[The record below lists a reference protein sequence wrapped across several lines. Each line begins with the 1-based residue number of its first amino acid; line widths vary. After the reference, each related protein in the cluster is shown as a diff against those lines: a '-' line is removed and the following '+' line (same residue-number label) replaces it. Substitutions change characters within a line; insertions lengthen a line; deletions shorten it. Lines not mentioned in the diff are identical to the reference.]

1 MENGQLSE
9 SIERNA
15 LKLVDYILANDKS
28 SHSNLAQIAAPIA
41 SAVRQLCHKKQQVE
55 AAILRDI
62 KVLCILLE
70 ELLAAQKANQSL
82 EVKLHA
88 YKLQL
93 QQTSDIPPA
102 TTDMTISA
110 KKPVEVQLQE
120 KDELIA
126 ALKITLD
133 EVARETSQME
143 KLVVVQMDMIAE
155 LKHATAAGPVPVML
169 PPPSTDDVDEGH
181 HHPDSQ
187 QSEGEAVPVDDGL
200 VHKIED
206 FQTPLPPG
214 WEMRVTTSGNVYF
227 VHITSKVTTWVDPRT
242 HPIQVQTTGLDNT
255 SFPSPSTQY
264 SMEFHEKRRIGI
276 MFQPNFPIDQG
287 ASVHRVLPDTPA
299 ALARQIQPGHQLVA
313 VNGHPIHDASF
324 KHVML
329 LLQGGYRPLILT
341 FDRVIKAQL
350 HQRQI
355 DHAQR
360 NATKPDKPT
369 SQSLEQ
375 LMEAKLMQLR
385 KEQEL
390 QLSMH
395 PKKDL
400 PRALP
405 GLPATEFQA
414 LADRTSAFEHYANE
428 KHHWEDAQRTA
439 KAKEAAADAMAETLK
454 NKAMDLINNGLN
466 LCFDDRALLWRSIV
480 ATRTESETLR
490 HDADATIST
499 LEQTKLAH
507 PYEHFNTLALPEVSA
522 TDGSISPAQCDVW
535 LLGRRGIIETAEKNS
550 DTVLFYGA
558 YFEASDEQHDTPKND
573 MRWLPCSDHAV
584 DPAPVVLHKRAT
596 VDSWIVSGAGLSE
609 VNGVYVL
616 SGKYDGASK
625 YTSVMGIELFRKRFS
640 LETNEF
646 GNADDMAVSGSSTG
660 EVLPLPAKFRAL
672 YNERDFRVM
681 QQIGSW
687 LATQEVK
694 AKTRAEAIKESHR
707 KVDHAS
713 KHADDKAIT
722 MQPVHTEASPM
733 VPSRPHVV
741 SRLCRAWVLGHCH
754 VTPVCSKRHYF
765 ISHHER
771 DTMKTWQLATEAN
784 LDLAILRAITARELT
799 IERMTFM
806 ADKAMAK
813 YMANMHEETVK
824 QVQKLVVQLNGLRLI
839 TVHVIEAIEK
849 WRDHVQRMGR
859 VTTLHTSDEDQV
871 KFGWSASI
879 TITTGKLLFKGSNAF
894 HSKVEAESAYDCAV
908 VTEAKRLHTT
918 VDHMPKKR

>member
-1 MENGQLSE
+1 MERKEALVAHGREVLERFKGKELSHLTQPDMPSSSTSDDHTTTAHATDSSPLLPRQDKLWSTIVNSHVENGQLSE

-62 KVLCILLE
+62 KLLGPPLVVDSTTTNSSAWVAASDVQTLVNAHTSSLQE
-70 ELLAAQKANQSL
+70 ELHAAQKANQSL

-93 QQTSDIPPA
+93 QQTSDMPPA

-110 KKPVEVQLQE
+110 KKPVELQLQE

-299 ALARQIQPGHQLVA
+299 ALARQIHPGHQLVA

-341 FDRVIKAQL
+341 FDR
-350 HQRQI
+350 
-355 DHAQR
+355 
-360 NATKPDKPT
+360 
-369 SQSLEQ
+369 
-375 LMEAKLMQLR
+375 
-385 KEQEL
+385 
-390 QLSMH
+390 
-395 PKKDL
+395 
-400 PRALP
+400 
-405 GLPATEFQA
+405 G
-414 LADRTSAFEHYANE
+414 
-428 KHHWEDAQRTA
+428 
-439 KAKEAAADAMAETLK
+439 
-454 NKAMDLINNGLN
+454 
-466 LCFDDRALLWRSIV
+466 
-480 ATRTESETLR
+480 
-490 HDADATIST
+490 
-499 LEQTKLAH
+499 
-507 PYEHFNTLALPEVSA
+507 
-522 TDGSISPAQCDVW
+522 
-535 LLGRRGIIETAEKNS
+535 NS
-550 DTVLFYGA
+550 DTPSGGDRVK
-558 YFEASDEQHDTPKND
+558 SDDD
-573 MRWLPCSDHAV
+573 
-584 DPAPVVLHKRAT
+584 
-596 VDSWIVSGAGLSE
+596 LSFA
-609 VNGVYVL
+609 
-616 SGKYDGASK
+616 DRII
-625 YTSVMGIELFRKRFS
+625 TSVFS
-640 LETNEF
+640 MMWSMPPEEK
-646 GNADDMAVSGSSTG
+646 
-660 EVLPLPAKFRAL
+660 EPA
-672 YNERDFRVM
+672 
-681 QQIGSW
+681 
-687 LATQEVK
+687 
-694 AKTRAEAIKESHR
+694 
-707 KVDHAS
+707 
-713 KHADDKAIT
+713 
-722 MQPVHTEASPM
+722 
-733 VPSRPHVV
+733 HV
-741 SRLCRAWVLGHCH
+741 
-754 VTPVCSKRHYF
+754 
-765 ISHHER
+765 
-771 DTMKTWQLATEAN
+771 
-784 LDLAILRAITARELT
+784 
-799 IERMTFM
+799 
-806 ADKAMAK
+806 
-813 YMANMHEETVK
+813 
-824 QVQKLVVQLNGLRLI
+824 
-839 TVHVIEAIEK
+839 
-849 WRDHVQRMGR
+849 
-859 VTTLHTSDEDQV
+859 
-871 KFGWSASI
+871 
-879 TITTGKLLFKGSNAF
+879 
-894 HSKVEAESAYDCAV
+894 
-908 VTEAKRLHTT
+908 
-918 VDHMPKKR
+918 